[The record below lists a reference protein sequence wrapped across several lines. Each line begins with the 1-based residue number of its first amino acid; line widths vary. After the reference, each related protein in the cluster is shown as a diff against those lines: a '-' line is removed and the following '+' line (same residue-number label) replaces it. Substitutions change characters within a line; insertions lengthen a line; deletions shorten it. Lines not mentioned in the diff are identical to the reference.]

1 MNWIKFFVGST
12 ATINLFV
19 ILVMNITQL
28 GSKAVLLSSIILL
41 SMTIPMI
48 LYLVSSKWKVYSIN
62 LTLISFFLI
71 IFEVLFFFRIVEH
84 PSIITWKITNKS
96 IHVVEFLEE
105 NPFVKFKPNSI
116 VKSQGSRGKDFTYEW
131 LTDDYGFKN
140 KKNLVSNYKI
150 NYIALGDSFTEAMG
164 VSTDNTWTNKISE
177 KSSIK
182 VYNAGIQGYSASQMK
197 GAYLYLINKIPH
209 KGIIIGAL
217 PTIYKREK
225 TFSNMALA
233 VKQMGTGG
241 IRSIAQTTNK
251 YKENSFLVGFI
262 RAIKNIIIDRKRLNI
277 NDENGIGVSSV
288 ARYQNEI
295 PKSIIDMSS
304 LDVDDDWNAYTQ
316 NLKELSSI
324 ALKNNKEVI
333 LIQFPHRHEIYFSA
347 SDQGLK
353 NIFETQYYHELNL
366 LRKELPEEV
375 IVLDMYPFLKSHW
388 DKNKQPI
395 YFSIDGHMNELGN
408 ELIADFLL
416 IYLKT

>member
-1 MNWIKFFVGST
+1 
-12 ATINLFV
+12 
-19 ILVMNITQL
+19 
-28 GSKAVLLSSIILL
+28 
-41 SMTIPMI
+41 
-48 LYLVSSKWKVYSIN
+48 
-62 LTLISFFLI
+62 
-71 IFEVLFFFRIVEH
+71 
-84 PSIITWKITNKS
+84 
-96 IHVVEFLEE
+96 
-105 NPFVKFKPNSI
+105 
-116 VKSQGSRGKDFTYEW
+116 
-131 LTDDYGFKN
+131 
-140 KKNLVSNYKI
+140 
-150 NYIALGDSFTEAMG
+150 MG

-225 TFSNMALA
+225 TFSNMDLA

-241 IRSIAQTTNK
+241 IGLIAQSTNK
-251 YKENSFLVGFI
+251 YTENSFLVGFI
-262 RAIKNIIIDRKRLNI
+262 RAIKNIMIERLNIIKNIIIERLNI

-333 LIQFPHRHEIYFSA
+333 LIQFPHRYEIYFSA
-347 SDQGLK
+347 SDLGLK

-395 YFSIDGHMNELGN
+395 YFSRDGHMNELGN